1 MVYEKWGTGGRGM
14 NDRYE
19 FYLIVGALLLGGPMV
34 ASSES
39 ASEIFRSGS
48 AHPAVREG

>member
-1 MVYEKWGTGGRGM
+1 M
-14 NDRYE
+14 NDRDE
-19 FYLIVGALLLGGPMV
+19 FYLIVDALLLGGPMV

-48 AHPAVREG
+48 AHPAVREGWELESDSG